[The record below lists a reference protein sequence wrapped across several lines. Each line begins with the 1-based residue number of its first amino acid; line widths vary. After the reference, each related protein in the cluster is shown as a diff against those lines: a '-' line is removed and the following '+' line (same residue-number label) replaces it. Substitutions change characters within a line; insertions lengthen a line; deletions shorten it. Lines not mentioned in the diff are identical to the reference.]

1 MIGRQVQMRV
11 IFVQNNFMTEKKV
24 SFWRI
29 FWPALTAAV
38 IVSLIGWIITIAVIG
53 GLMGEEPEPKDRT
66 VLHLTLSGK
75 IGETSNAS
83 INGTSL
89 TVDKT
94 TGLSD
99 LLYGFEQAADDKAV
113 KGIFLDLNNVSCG
126 YATAHELRN
135 AIAKFRK
142 SGKFVVA
149 YLSGEVV
156 TQKQYYI
163 SSAANEVYGFPTSAM
178 EFMGLGSEMMYFKRT
193 FDMVGVEMQVIRG
206 SNNDFKSAVE
216 PFFREDMSDSSR
228 VQVERFLSSIWLDM
242 REDIA
247 KDRKITAQSLN
258 DVAEYAKIQR
268 VEDALK
274 FKMIDGCKYRDEV
287 VTLLHKKAGKKVELG
302 ELMSFEKY
310 ARDKFKVDQTAK
322 ARELNNANVAVV
334 VAEGSITVDG
344 DEMASRNICKYF
356 QEIRRSKKIK
366 TVVFRI
372 NSGGGS
378 ALASEEIWREVTLTA
393 KKMNVVVSM
402 GDVAAS
408 GGYYIATP
416 ASVIFA
422 ERTTITGS
430 IGVFGVIPFTGKL
443 FEDKLGITFD
453 RAQTNAHAVLST
465 NRKLSE
471 SELALIQGEVDQ
483 IYSQFKKRVA
493 DGRGLTT
500 EQVEVIARGRVWTGA
515 DAIKIG
521 LVDKIGGL
529 SDAIAYA
536 VKKAKIKDAE
546 IRYWPSADNSALAGF
561 IDAIGDDENAQLKMT
576 RSAKLPAELTEAY
589 ENLLKLD
596 ELSGIQ
602 MRLPFIMTIR

>member
-1 MIGRQVQMRV
+1 
-11 IFVQNNFMTEKKV
+11 MTEKKV

-38 IVSLIGWIITIAVIG
+38 MVSLIGWIITIAVIG

-322 ARELNNANVAVV
+322 ARELNNANVAVL

-366 TVVFRI
+366 TVIFRI

-422 ERTTITGS
+422 EKTTITGS

-546 IRYWPSADNSALAGF
+546 IRYWPSVDNSALAGF
-561 IDAIGDDENAQLKMT
+561 IDAIGDDENVQLNMT